1 MPEQHRTPPAEAVET
16 DAPGPGPSTPRKL
29 AAVLLGLTAVVVLM
43 LCAFA
48 LPGVNGGPH
57 QVPLGVTGPQAA
69 AQAFEEKLD
78 GPEWDVTVYED
89 TAALTTAIRER
100 EVAGGL
106 ALGTGGIDVYTATAG
121 APTATGALTALGNAA
136 AAQQQVKATVH
147 DLVPFP
153 GDDPRGAG
161 LAAAGLPLVFGG
173 IFPAV
178 VLTRLFPGHSGLRT
192 RFTGVVLFSLL
203 AGLAVAGFL
212 QYGTGSLA
220 GNYWLTGLG
229 LGLGMAALSM
239 TFIGLESLAGFA
251 GLGAGAAVMMLLGN
265 PLSGLGSGP
274 YWLPS
279 GWSTLGQVL
288 PPGAS
293 GSLLRSLAF
302 FDGTGAAVP
311 ALTLAA
317 WVALG
322 LVLLLIADR
331 RGGGAGRDGHARRDA
346 TPEPRTVTA

>member
-1 MPEQHRTPPAEAVET
+1 MSEQYRTPPAEAVET
-16 DAPGPGPSTPRKL
+16 DAPRPGPGTPRKL

-48 LPGVNGGPH
+48 LPSVNGGPH
-57 QVPLGVTGPQAA
+57 EVPVGVTGPQAA
-69 AQAFEEKLD
+69 AEGLRAKLD

-89 TAALTTAIRER
+89 TAALTTAIQER

-136 AAQQQVKATVH
+136 ADRQHVKATVH

-178 VLTRLFPGHSGLRT
+178 LLTRLFPGHAHLRT
-192 RFTGVVLFSLL
+192 RFAGVVLFSLL
-203 AGLAVAGFL
+203 AGAAIAGCL

-220 GNYWLTGLG
+220 GSYWLTALG
-229 LGLGMAALSM
+229 LGLGMAALAM
-239 TFIGLESLAGFA
+239 TFIGLEALAGFA
-251 GLGAGAAVMMLLGN
+251 GLGAGIAVMMLLGN

-279 GWSTLGQVL
+279 GWSSLGQVL

-322 LVLLLIADR
+322 LVLLLVADR
-331 RGGGAGRDGHARRDA
+331 RGGKTRHDGAAGAAEAETHA
-346 TPEPRTVTA
+346 VTA

>member
-1 MPEQHRTPPAEAVET
+1 MSEHRTPPVATVET
-16 DAPGPGPSTPRKL
+16 GAPRPGPGTPRKL

-48 LPGVNGGPH
+48 LPSVNGGPH
-57 QVPLGVTGPQAA
+57 EVPVGVTGPQAA
-69 AQAFEEKLD
+69 AEGLKAKLD

-89 TAALTTAIRER
+89 ADALTTAIRER

-136 AAQQQVKATVH
+136 ADRQHVKATVH

-178 VLTRLFPGHSGLRT
+178 LLTRLFPGHAHLRT
-192 RFTGVVLFSLL
+192 RFAGVVLFSLL
-203 AGLAVAGFL
+203 AGAAIAGCL

-220 GNYWLTGLG
+220 GSYWLTALG

-239 TFIGLESLAGFA
+239 TFIGLEALAGFA
-251 GLGAGAAVMMLLGN
+251 GLGAGIAVMMLLGN

-322 LVLLLIADR
+322 LVLLFVADR
-331 RGGGAGRDGHARRDA
+331 RSNSLRIPVQPSGRS
-346 TPEPRTVTA
+346 

>member
-1 MPEQHRTPPAEAVET
+1 MET
-16 DAPGPGPSTPRKL
+16 DAPRPGPGTPRKL

-48 LPGVNGGPH
+48 LPSVNGGPH
-57 QVPLGVTGPQAA
+57 EVPIGVTGPQAA
-69 AQAFEEKLD
+69 AEGLRAKLD

-89 TAALTTAIRER
+89 TAALTTAIQER

-136 AAQQQVKATVH
+136 ADRQHVKATVH

-178 VLTRLFPGHSGLRT
+178 LLTRLFPGHAHLRT
-192 RFTGVVLFSLL
+192 RFAGVVLFSLL
-203 AGLAVAGFL
+203 AGAAIAGCL

-220 GNYWLTGLG
+220 GSYWLTALG
-229 LGLGMAALSM
+229 LGLGMAALAM
-239 TFIGLESLAGFA
+239 TFIGLEALAGFA
-251 GLGAGAAVMMLLGN
+251 GLGAGIAVMMLLGN

-279 GWSTLGQVL
+279 GWSSLGQVL

-322 LVLLLIADR
+322 LVLLLVADR
-331 RGGGAGRDGHARRDA
+331 RGGKTRHDGAAGAAEAETHA
-346 TPEPRTVTA
+346 VTA